1 MKTIEQLAPTET
13 DILNSGYNYQSELTP
28 ILDELKGDFNQ
39 DVINQIVLWKVNR
52 FVSIDNESLKL
63 LNQISRSDSELDSEL
78 TKKILIRLL
87 SKDQKGVRLAMASTF
102 LRFKNASIYQ
112 IIDQRVYRFIYGKE
126 LKYSLIKIDQQVTLY
141 LDYLVKLREVCN
153 KQNVP
158 FELADRVFYSMD
170 KNYNTDVNLSG
181 YGSWTTILR
190 GGRFPLTEHSSV
202 GQAISPTNRGCK

>member
-181 YGSWTTILR
+181 YGS
-190 GGRFPLTEHSSV
+190 
-202 GQAISPTNRGCK
+202 